1 VSARPLLLALLA
13 CLACGKAAKP
23 GASDLGPPD
32 AVTGGT
38 TSTAGTAGMP
48 ATETPS
54 ACTADAMPGPAPLTR
69 LHARELQRSM
79 ADAVGGVPVEE
90 IPSAGYDFASEV
102 QEPAHQR
109 WVENVRRVAHDAALA
124 FSRDAAAL
132 EAVGGCTAE
141 QLGAPACR
149 EQFLKSF
156 LRRAFRR
163 PASDEDLIDMNAVFE
178 EGERLGGDAVSGAR
192 AVVEVALQSPE
203 LLYLFALGQPSSQA
217 GLVELTSHEV
227 AARLSY
233 FLTGAPPDL
242 ELRSASDAAKLDAN
256 AVRAHARRLLGGPL
270 SREQVRW
277 FYQQLYRL
285 DISDLVTTD
294 AEFGSVL
301 LPLAQAETS
310 RFIEHVTFEGPG
322 TFRALLLDTSSWLS
336 EPLARFYG
344 VAGVT
349 GTEPSP
355 VQLDPSRRAGLFTR
369 ATFLASASHPDVTS
383 PVARAV
389 RVLSRLLCYQLP
401 PPPETVSLEPEEPL
415 PFPYTMR
422 QRLSAATAPVACRE
436 CHRDIDPIGF
446 AFEHYDYVGRWRDQ
460 ENGLPI
466 DSSGQ
471 LYRTDAQGRFQNAV
485 ELMTLIAESDDAK
498 ACFVDHW
505 SKLAYRRKL
514 DPADGCARERL
525 SAAFAASDGNVVDL
539 LVELAASDN
548 FRYRAKI
555 ELEP

>member
-1 VSARPLLLALLA
+1 VSPRPLLLALLA
-13 CLACGKAAKP
+13 CLACGKTATP
-23 GASDLGPPD
+23 GANDLGPPD

-38 TSTAGTAGMP
+38 TSTAGTGGMP
-48 ATETPS
+48 PVETPS

-69 LHARELQRSM
+69 LHGRELQRSM
-79 ADAVGGVPVEE
+79 TDAVAGLPVVE
-90 IPSAGYDFASEV
+90 ISGAGYDFASEL
-102 QEPAHQR
+102 QQGAPPA
-109 WVENVRRVAHDAALA
+109 WVERVNRVAHDAALA

-132 EAVGGCTAE
+132 AEFSGCAAE
-141 QLGAPACR
+141 QLGTPACR

-163 PASDEDLIDMNAVFE
+163 PATDDDLSDMNAVFD
-178 EGERLGGDAVSGAR
+178 EGQRLGGDPASGAR

-203 LLYLFALGQPSSQA
+203 LVYLLALGEPSNEP

-242 ELRSASDAAKLDAN
+242 ELRSASDASKLDAN
-256 AVRAHARRLLGGPL
+256 AVRAHARRLLGGAL

-285 DISDLVTTD
+285 DASHLVTEDT
-294 AEFGSVL
+294 AFASVL

-310 RFIEHVTFEGPG
+310 RFIDHVTFDGPG

-369 ATFLASASHPDVTS
+369 AVFLANTSRPGGTS
-383 PVARAV
+383 PVARGLH
-389 RVLSRLLCYQLP
+389 VLSRLLCYEP
-401 PPPETVSLEPEEPL
+401 PPPPADLSLELKEPL
-415 PFPYTMR
+415 PMPATMR
-422 QRLSAATAPVACRE
+422 QRLSAETAAVGCQD

-446 AFEHYDYVGRWRDQ
+446 AFEHYDHVGRWRDQ

-466 DSSGQ
+466 DASGE
-471 LYRTDAQGRFQNAV
+471 LHRTDAQGTFQNAV
-485 ELMTLIAESDDAK
+485 ELMTLIADSEDAM
-498 ACFVDHW
+498 ACFVDQW
-505 SKLAYRRKL
+505 SKLAYRRQL
-514 DPADGCARERL
+514 DPADACARERL
-525 SAAFAASDGNVVDL
+525 NAAFTASDGNVVDL

-548 FRYRAKI
+548 LRYRAKT
-555 ELEP
+555 ELDP

>member
-1 VSARPLLLALLA
+1 MSARPLLLALLA
-13 CLACGKAAKP
+13 CLACGRTAKP
-23 GASDLGPPD
+23 GASDLTPPD
-32 AVTGGT
+32 AGMGGT

-48 ATETPS
+48 AAETPS
-54 ACTADAMPGPAPLTR
+54 ACTADVMPGPAPLTR
-69 LHARELQRSM
+69 LHGRELQRSM
-79 ADAVGGVPVEE
+79 ADAVGGLPVEE

-102 QEPAHQR
+102 QESAFPP
-109 WVENVRRVAHDAALA
+109 WVENVHRVAHDAALA

-132 EAVGGCTAE
+132 EAVSGCAVE

-163 PASDEDLIDMNAVFE
+163 PASDEDVIDMSAVFD

-192 AVVEVALQSPE
+192 AVAEVALQSPE
-203 LLYLFALGQPSSQA
+203 LVYLFALGEPSSDA
-217 GLVELTSHEV
+217 GPVELTSHEV

-242 ELRSASDAAKLDAN
+242 ELRTASDANELDAA
-256 AVRAHARRLLGGPL
+256 AVRTHARRLLGGAL

-285 DISDLVTTD
+285 DTSSLVTDD
-294 AEFGSVL
+294 AEFASVL
-301 LPLAQAETS
+301 SLAQVETS
-310 RFIEHVTFEGPG
+310 RFIDHVTFEGPG

-355 VQLDPSRRAGLFTR
+355 AQLDPSRRAGLFTR
-369 ATFLASASHPDVTS
+369 AVFLASSSRPDGTS
-383 PVARAV
+383 PVARGL
-389 RVLSRLLCYQLP
+389 RVLSKLLCYEMP
-401 PPPETVSLEPEEPL
+401 PPPEGFSLEPEGPL
-415 PFPYTMR
+415 PFPNTTR
-422 QRLSAATAPVACRE
+422 QRLAAATAGVTCRE

-446 AFEHYDYVGRWRDQ
+446 AFEHYDHVGRWRDQ
-460 ENGLPI
+460 ENGLPV
-466 DSSGQ
+466 DSSGE
-471 LYRTDAQGRFQNAV
+471 LYRTDVQGEFQNAI

-498 ACFVDHW
+498 ACFVDQW
-505 SKLAYRRKL
+505 SKLAYRRAL
-514 DPADGCARERL
+514 EPADGCARERL

-548 FRYRAKI
+548 FRYRPKL